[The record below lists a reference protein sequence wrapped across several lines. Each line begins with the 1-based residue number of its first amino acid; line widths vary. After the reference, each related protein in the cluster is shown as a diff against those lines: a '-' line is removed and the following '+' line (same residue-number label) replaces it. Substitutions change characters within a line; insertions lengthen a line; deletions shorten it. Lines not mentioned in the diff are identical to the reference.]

1 MQVFNAYPVRYPA
14 LQRSL
19 GQALATVPEP
29 AVSAYV
35 DSIVLHVLPV
45 SADPNRRNTAT
56 CLQAFR
62 AAATPERHCALWTLA
77 HDRWSAWRFDQANPE
92 THLFAVNWSQLD
104 YAVVAYASECLD
116 QAERDASM
124 NTVRERLGQLDDL
137 WHNSITDIV
146 TAWNRL
152 LSQFQP
158 YAHSSQILKSGE
170 DWLTESRTI
179 CRSTPRRTRTW

>member
-1 MQVFNAYPVRYPA
+1 
-14 LQRSL
+14 
-19 GQALATVPEP
+19 VPEP
-29 AVSAYV
+29 AVRAYV
-35 DSIVLHVLPV
+35 DSIVLHVLPA
-45 SADPNRRNTAT
+45 SPDPNRRNIAT

-62 AAATPERHCALWTLA
+62 AAATPERRCALWTLA

-104 YAVVAYASECLD
+104 YAVVAYTSECLD
-116 QAERDASM
+116 QAERDANM
-124 NTVRERLGQLDDL
+124 NTVREKLGELDDL

-158 YAHSSQILKSGE
+158 YAHSLQILKSGE
-170 DWLTESRTI
+170 DWLTESRTYLPFDPAKD
-179 CRSTPRRTRTW
+179 TYLAMKYQAL